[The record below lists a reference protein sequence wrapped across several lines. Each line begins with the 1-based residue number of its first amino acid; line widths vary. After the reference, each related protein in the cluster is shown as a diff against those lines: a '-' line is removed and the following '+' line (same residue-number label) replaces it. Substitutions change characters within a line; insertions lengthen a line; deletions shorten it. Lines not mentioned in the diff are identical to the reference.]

1 VTIYK
6 QEFVVSIE
14 EIETAITEL
23 APSKLFALSSWF
35 EKYQATVWDQQ
46 IEKDLEAGHLDD
58 FLAEVDAEYDAGISH
73 PL

>member
-1 VTIYK
+1 M
-6 QEFVVSIE
+6 SIE

-23 APSKLFALSSWF
+23 PPSKLFALSSWF

-46 IEKDLEAGHLDD
+46 IEKDLEAGRLDN
-58 FLAEVDAEYDAGISH
+58 FMAEVDAEYEAGLSG

>member
-1 VTIYK
+1 MG
-6 QEFVVSIE
+6 
-14 EIETAITEL
+14 
-23 APSKLFALSSWF
+23 
-35 EKYQATVWDQQ
+35 DQQ